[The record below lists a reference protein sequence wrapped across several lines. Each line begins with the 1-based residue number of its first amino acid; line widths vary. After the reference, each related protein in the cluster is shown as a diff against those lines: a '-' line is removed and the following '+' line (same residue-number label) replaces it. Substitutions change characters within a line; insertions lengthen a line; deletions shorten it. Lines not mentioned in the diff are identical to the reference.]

1 MSRCRAC
8 NNALTKHEIPRY
20 NPDTKQEED
29 LCFACQYMSK
39 HSAPDREYI
48 GGRYP
53 VDGVTSM
60 KSSTSDY

>member
-1 MSRCRAC
+1 MSRCRCC

-29 LCFACQYMSK
+29 LCFTCQFMSK
-39 HSAPDREYI
+39 HASLEREYI

-53 VDGVTSM
+53 VDGVTAM
-60 KSSTSDY
+60 KSTSSDY